1 MIDNL
6 DDIGVEIDKSI
17 IDDDYMDFIVED
29 LRSNIEFLH
38 EMNPALDDIAASI
51 DVAELDTSLTR
62 TEQPL
67 SVSGPALH
75 YCRKILD
82 RFPLAEVLAVER
94 LGMAGWLRHNR
105 IREVF
110 EMAAENRER
119 CYEASFVK
127 DSARANTTNEMK
139 SKFHDSGLGL
149 SMKTESVYAV
159 SQAIY
164 QSFMSSQADIENGH
178 LRLPPLPCEASSG
191 EPFVCSICGLLID
204 DVKNKHQWK

>member
-1 MIDNL
+1 
-6 DDIGVEIDKSI
+6 
-17 IDDDYMDFIVED
+17 MDFIVED

-51 DVAELDTSLTR
+51 DVAELNTSTR
-62 TEQPL
+62 TEQPF

-82 RFPLAEVLAVER
+82 RFPLAEVSAVER
-94 LGMAGWLRHNR
+94 LGTAAWLRHNR
-105 IREVF
+105 IRNEF
-110 EMAAENRER
+110 EMAAESRER
-119 CYEASFVK
+119 CNQASFIN
-127 DSARANTTNEMK
+127 DSARANTVNEIK

-149 SMKTESVYAV
+149 SMKTESVYAA
-159 SQAIY
+159 SQATY

-178 LRLPPLPCEASSG
+178 LRLPPLPSEASSG
-191 EPFVCSICGLLID
+191 EPFVCSICGLLVY